1 MFVAEQNG
9 LKPLAVLWHLE
20 LLGCSSHEV
29 SQLCSRRDGAVGLR
43 IKCERQKNP
52 AQEQRHSEAQAHPRC
67 GLRFPHQVTL
77 HTVHFSDGFNQ
88 EKYPHIQTESGTQE
102 FQFSGLL
109 LLILPSTGSGF
120 PSMDAIKAQPLKLQP
135 DLGLLFKLAFF
146 SFHFWTEGSKKKEIG
161 EMRAQAPAK
170 RKEQA

>member
-1 MFVAEQNG
+1 MSEWNG

-29 SQLCSRRDGAVGLR
+29 SQLCSGRDGAVGPR
-43 IKCERQKNP
+43 IKSERQKSP
-52 AQEQRHSEAQAHPRC
+52 AQEQRHSKTQAHPRR
-67 GLRFPHQVTL
+67 GLRFSRQGTL

-88 EKYPHIQTESGTQE
+88 EKYPDLQTESGIQK
-102 FQFSGLL
+102 FQFSVLL
-109 LLILPSTGSGF
+109 LLILPSTGNGF

-135 DLGLLFKLAFF
+135 ELGLLFKLAFF
-146 SFHFWTEGSKKKEIG
+146 SFHFWAEGSKKKEIG

-170 RKEQA
+170 RKEQT